1 MKNKM
6 TNTEKLVK
14 ASQSAI
20 SSVRKMI
27 QTLKDTNEKVA
38 EERAAN
44 DDKIAR
50 IQLDNQLLDD
60 LKTDNEKIISNF
72 EVVEEITVAIKIVK
86 QLVPTFFRNV
96 YNTVL

>member
-27 QTLKDTNEKVA
+27 QALKDTNEKVA

-44 DDKIAR
+44 DDKITR
-50 IQLDNQLLDD
+50 IQLDNQLLDG
-60 LKTDNEKIISNF
+60 LKMDNEKIISNF
-72 EVVEEITVAIKIVK
+72 EA
-86 QLVPTFFRNV
+86 L
-96 YNTVL
+96 LS

>member
-6 TNTEKLVK
+6 TNTEKLIKV
-14 ASQSAI
+14 SQSAI
-20 SSVRKMI
+20 SAVKTMI

-50 IQLDNQLLDD
+50 IQLDNQILDN
-60 LKTDNEKIISNF
+60 LKSDNEKIISNF
-72 EVVEEITVAIKIVK
+72 EA
-86 QLVPTFFRNV
+86 L
-96 YNTVL
+96 LS

>member
-6 TNTEKLVK
+6 TNTEKLIK

-20 SSVRKMI
+20 SSVRTMI

-44 DDKIAR
+44 DDKIAK
-50 IQLDNQLLDD
+50 IQLDNQTLDS
-60 LKTDNEKIISNF
+60 LKSDNEKIISNF
-72 EVVEEITVAIKIVK
+72 EA
-86 QLVPTFFRNV
+86 L
-96 YNTVL
+96 LS

>member
-72 EVVEEITVAIKIVK
+72 EA
-86 QLVPTFFRNV
+86 L
-96 YNTVL
+96 LS

>member
-6 TNTEKLVK
+6 TNTEKLIK

-20 SSVRKMI
+20 SSVRTMI

-44 DDKIAR
+44 DDKITR
-50 IQLDNQLLDD
+50 IQLDNQTLDS
-60 LKTDNEKIISNF
+60 LKSDNEKIISNF
-72 EVVEEITVAIKIVK
+72 EA
-86 QLVPTFFRNV
+86 L
-96 YNTVL
+96 LS

>member
-1 MKNKM
+1 MKNKT
-6 TNTEKLVK
+6 TNTEKLIK

-20 SSVRKMI
+20 SSVRTMI

-50 IQLDNQLLDD
+50 IQLDNQTLDS
-60 LKTDNEKIISNF
+60 LKSDNEKIISNF
-72 EVVEEITVAIKIVK
+72 EA
-86 QLVPTFFRNV
+86 L
-96 YNTVL
+96 LS